1 MDLCGSSSLSSS
13 VSHPTKSDKRL
24 FLLFDFTHN
33 MKNIFNNFVSRKT
46 MYIPETADEQNIL
59 GGRCIAKFAHIQR
72 LYAIEEHKP
81 LKVAH
86 SLKKASLNPS
96 NIARTSPQHALSKF
110 ETSIGLTMLALVLLF
125 VSAIRK

>member
-1 MDLCGSSSLSSS
+1 MWVFCGIRFQLNTKYFLLRKLYMDLCGSSSLSSS
-13 VSHPTKSDKRL
+13 VSHPTKSDERL

-86 SLKKASLNPS
+86 SLKKHLSIRATLHAHLLNM
-96 NIARTSPQHALSKF
+96 H
-110 ETSIGLTMLALVLLF
+110 
-125 VSAIRK
+125 

>member
-1 MDLCGSSSLSSS
+1 MEAAVYLAVS
-13 VSHPTKSDKRL
+13 SHPTKSDERL

-59 GGRCIAKFAHIQR
+59 GGRYIAKFAHIQR
-72 LYAIEEHKP
+72 LYAIEEHQP

-110 ETSIGLTMLALVLLF
+110 ETSIGLTMLTLVLVFL
-125 VSAIRK
+125 SAIRK

>member
-1 MDLCGSSSLSSS
+1 
-13 VSHPTKSDKRL
+13 
-24 FLLFDFTHN
+24 
-33 MKNIFNNFVSRKT
+33 

>member
-13 VSHPTKSDKRL
+13 VSHPTKSDERL

-110 ETSIGLTMLALVLLF
+110 ETSIGLTMLALVLL
-125 VSAIRK
+125 